1 MVLFIL
7 IKQGGQMTSEATI
20 YYYSINGFSY
30 DYRYYWDTEEDAA
43 TKFHASVS
51 LNVTADLRAGLTY
64 SVLPPDPM
72 SDTLW
77 VDINPSSDTYA
88 ITLDGMNAYTANI
101 DSSVIGIDWTM
112 GGVSHSSVV
121 MELEVVK
128 GENTA
133 DGYEYGTRY
142 YFVLGGDDLPDFSS
156 LSDFTHFSETD
167 TYITEVYPATGDY
180 GPGVLIP
187 WANVVDATVLGA
199 DEEIWGTAGRDVLS
213 GGYGDDYFYSSEGN
227 DTYKG
232 GAGYDQVTFQDDPA
246 GVVVNLAKGRGTDGW
261 GDTDKFVS
269 IEMLRG
275 SMYDD
280 KFIGAKGSQIMRG
293 LAGDDYM
300 NGGRGVDSVRYDRD
314 YRYEGTDGV
323 TVNLKAGFAIDG
335 FGDRDTLKNFENVR
349 GSDYADKITGSNGK
363 NLLQGGDSNDLLK
376 GLGGNDTLEGGDGND
391 KLDGGNGNDM
401 LAGGAGFDRFIFSG
415 KFGNDTISDF
425 RTAGIKEKIDLSGV
439 TAIKNFADL
448 MNNHISDIG
457 GHAVINDGAGNTIDL
472 YGVIM
477 DDLAKNDFLF

>member
-1 MVLFIL
+1 M
-7 IKQGGQMTSEATI
+7 
-20 YYYSINGFSY
+20 
-30 DYRYYWDTEEDAA
+30 
-43 TKFHASVS
+43 H
-51 LNVTADLRAGLTY
+51 
-64 SVLPPDPM
+64 
-72 SDTLW
+72 
-77 VDINPSSDTYA
+77 
-88 ITLDGMNAYTANI
+88 
-101 DSSVIGIDWTM
+101 
-112 GGVSHSSVV
+112 
-121 MELEVVK
+121 
-128 GENTA
+128 
-133 DGYEYGTRY
+133 
-142 YFVLGGDDLPDFSS
+142 
-156 LSDFTHFSETD
+156 
-167 TYITEVYPATGDY
+167 
-180 GPGVLIP
+180 
-187 WANVVDATVLGA
+187 
-199 DEEIWGTAGRDVLS
+199 
-213 GGYGDDYFYSSEGN
+213 
-227 DTYKG
+227 
-232 GAGYDQVTFQDDPA
+232 
-246 GVVVNLAKGRGTDGW
+246 
-261 GDTDKFVS
+261 
-269 IEMLRG
+269 
-275 SMYDD
+275 DD

-300 NGGRGVDSVRYDRD
+300 DGGKGVDSVRYDRD
-314 YRYEGTDGV
+314 YRYESTDGV